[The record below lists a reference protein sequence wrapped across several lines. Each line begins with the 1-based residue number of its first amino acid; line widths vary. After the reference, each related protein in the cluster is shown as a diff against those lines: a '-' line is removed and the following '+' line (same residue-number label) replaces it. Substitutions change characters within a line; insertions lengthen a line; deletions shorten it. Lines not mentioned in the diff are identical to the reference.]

1 MLRKLGKSSDTAAA
15 APLSIIGADVR
26 IVGDIITD
34 GEMQIDGH
42 VEGDIS
48 CKTLVIGPK
57 AHIVG
62 EVRAHTIRI
71 HGEVSGRLAADHV
84 TIGRSGRVTGD
95 ICHGS
100 LEIQSGA
107 QVEGHF
113 LRKEAQAEPVAL
125 PKPEAKPV
133 NDKAEKAVTVAQPP
147 APEPQAKPANGKSEE
162 TVVTPPTPES
172 DTSPATIN

>member
-1 MLRKLGKSSDTAAA
+1 MLRKLGKSSDGVAAS
-15 APLSIIGADVR
+15 PLSIIGADVR
-26 IVGDIITD
+26 IVGNITTE
-34 GEMQIDGH
+34 GEMQIDGR

-48 CKTLVIGPK
+48 CKSLVIGAS

-62 EVRAHTIRI
+62 EVKAHTIRI

-84 TIGRSGRVTGD
+84 TIGRTGRVTGD

-113 LRKEAQAEPVAL
+113 LRRDAHPETVAL
-125 PKPEAKPV
+125 PKPSG
-133 NDKAEKAVTVAQPP
+133 KAG
-147 APEPQAKPANGKSEE
+147 NGKDDGDNAIPPVVEAE
-162 TVVTPPTPES
+162 TEA
-172 DTSPATIN
+172 SPATIN